1 MPKLNLESKAD
12 WASIREDYLTDTPTP
27 TYSELAE
34 RYGVSTSLV
43 SRMAREEDWPNLR
56 LKKQAVALQQIK
68 AGEII
73 AQAVTASS
81 LAIKRAEKV
90 ALDLFAALEDTIG
103 SIRGIVND
111 EKSARKAFDMLNTA
125 SFAFSNTCQGLKTL
139 GVVGLPKELA
149 NAGKSANNQWD
160 KGLLQQINVT
170 IGSLTGQAQVTA
182 QDTAQSRSETTDTE
196 QSGKE
201 GGQTTALPAEQPAI
215 DVPSSAA
222 HDAQPAR
229 LASQDDASNSSG

>member
-1 MPKLNLESKAD
+1 MPKLHLESKAD
-12 WASIREDYLTDTPTP
+12 WASIRDAYLTETPTP

-56 LKKQAVALQQIK
+56 LQKQAVALQQIK

-149 NAGKSANNQWD
+149 NAGKSGNGQWD
-160 KGLLQQINVT
+160 KSLLNQINLT
-170 IGSLTGQAQVTA
+170 INGLTGQVSGQDSGQVKDRSVTTA
-182 QDTAQSRSETTDTE
+182 TE
-196 QSGKE
+196 QTAKE
-201 GGQTTALPAEQPAI
+201 GGQQATLPAEQPAI
-215 DVPSSAA
+215 EVSAKPVESGS
-222 HDAQPAR
+222 QPE
-229 LASQDDASNSSG
+229 SQPESQG